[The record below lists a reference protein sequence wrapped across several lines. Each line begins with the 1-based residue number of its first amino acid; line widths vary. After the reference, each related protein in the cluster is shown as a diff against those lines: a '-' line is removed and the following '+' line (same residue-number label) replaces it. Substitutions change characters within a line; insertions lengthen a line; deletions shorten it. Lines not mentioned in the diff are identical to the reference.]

1 MNIYARYFDNET
13 VVHSIDELFSFLA
26 SLQDIN
32 IDDRLIEEITAYI
45 NSDIPYPKRQKVR
58 PNIYFIL
65 IKTTAN
71 SLEEFKANKKNANS
85 SFQEGNYN
93 ASISRPKDSR
103 TAQFEE
109 ERIGW
114 YLGRINFKR
123 VILIPGTQKFQ
134 YRDTTFAAYVRAV
147 SAKDCYDRIIEHLRN
162 RQDVDDRS
170 QFPSHRGANFTYEF
184 VGDNVP
190 VRQEQSN

>member
-1 MNIYARYFDNET
+1 MNIYARYFDNEI
-13 VVHSIDELFSFLA
+13 VVHSLDELFCFLA

-32 IDDRLIEEITAYI
+32 VDDRLIEEITTYI
-45 NSDIPYPKRQKVR
+45 NSDISYPKRQKVR
-58 PNIYFIL
+58 PHIYFIL

-71 SLEEFKANKKNANS
+71 SLEEFKANNKNANS
-85 SFQEGNYN
+85 SQGNN
-93 ASISRPKDSR
+93 SAPISRPKDNR
-103 TAQFEE
+103 AAQFEE

-134 YRDTTFAAYVRAV
+134 YRDTTFAAYVHAV
-147 SAKDCYDRIIEHLRN
+147 SAKDCYDRMIDHLKN

-170 QFPSHRGANFTYEF
+170 QFPSHRGANYTYEF
-184 VGDNVP
+184 VGDYVP

>member
-13 VVHSIDELFSFLA
+13 VVHSLDELFSFLA

-32 IDDRLIEEITAYI
+32 VDDRLIEEITAYI
-45 NSDIPYPKRQKVR
+45 NSDISYPKRQKVR

>member
-13 VVHSIDELFSFLA
+13 IVHSLDELFSFLA

-32 IDDRLIEEITAYI
+32 VDDRLIEEITAYI

-71 SLEEFKANKKNANS
+71 SLEEFKANNKNANS
-85 SFQEGNYN
+85 PQGNYS
-93 ASISRPKDSR
+93 APISRPKDSR
-103 TAQFEE
+103 NAQFEE

-134 YRDTTFAAYVRAV
+134 YRDTICAAYVRAV

>member
-13 VVHSIDELFSFLA
+13 VVHSLDELFSFLA

-32 IDDRLIEEITAYI
+32 VDDRLIEEITAYI
-45 NSDIPYPKRQKVR
+45 NSDISYPKRQKVR

-71 SLEEFKANKKNANS
+71 SLEEFKANKKNTNS

>member
-13 VVHSIDELFSFLA
+13 VVHSLDELFSFLA

-32 IDDRLIEEITAYI
+32 VDDRLIEEITAYI
-45 NSDIPYPKRQKVR
+45 NSDISYPKRQKVR

-170 QFPSHRGANFTYEF
+170 QFHSHRGANFTYEF

-190 VRQEQSN
+190 VRHEQSN

>member
-1 MNIYARYFDNET
+1 MNIYARYFDNEI
-13 VVHSIDELFSFLA
+13 VVHSLDELFCFLA

-32 IDDRLIEEITAYI
+32 VDDRLIEEITAYI
-45 NSDIPYPKRQKVR
+45 NSDISYPKRQKVR

-103 TAQFEE
+103 NAQFEE

-147 SAKDCYDRIIEHLRN
+147 SAKDCYDRMIEHLRN
-162 RQDVDDRS
+162 RQDVDNRS

>member
-1 MNIYARYFDNET
+1 MNIYARYFDNEI
-13 VVHSIDELFSFLA
+13 VVHSLDELFCFLA

-32 IDDRLIEEITAYI
+32 VDDRLIEEITAYI
-45 NSDIPYPKRQKVR
+45 NSDISYPKRQKVR
-58 PNIYFIL
+58 PHIYFIL

-71 SLEEFKANKKNANS
+71 NLEEFKANNKNANS
-85 SFQEGNYN
+85 SQGNN
-93 ASISRPKDSR
+93 SAPISRPKDNR
-103 TAQFEE
+103 AAQFEE

-134 YRDTTFAAYVRAV
+134 YRDTTFAAYVHAV
-147 SAKDCYDRIIEHLRN
+147 SAKDCYNRMIDHLKN

-170 QFPSHRGANFTYEF
+170 QFPSHRGANYTYEF
-184 VGDNVP
+184 VGDYVP

>member
-32 IDDRLIEEITAYI
+32 IDDRLIEEITTYI

-71 SLEEFKANKKNANS
+71 SLEEFKANNKHANS
-85 SFQEGNYN
+85 PQGNYS
-93 ASISRPKDSR
+93 APISRPKDSR
-103 TAQFEE
+103 NAQFEE

-134 YRDTTFAAYVRAV
+134 YRDTLFAAYVRAV

>member
-1 MNIYARYFDNET
+1 MNIYARYFDNEI
-13 VVHSIDELFSFLA
+13 VVHSLDELFSFLA

-32 IDDRLIEEITAYI
+32 VDDRLIEDITAYI
-45 NSDIPYPKRQKVR
+45 NSEIPYPTRQKVR

-71 SLEEFKANKKNANS
+71 SLEEFKANNKNANS
-85 SFQEGNYN
+85 PQGNYS
-93 ASISRPKDSR
+93 APISRPKDSR
-103 TAQFEE
+103 NAQFEE

-134 YRDTTFAAYVRAV
+134 YRDTLFAAYVRAV

-162 RQDVDDRS
+162 RQDVDNRS

>member
-1 MNIYARYFDNET
+1 MNIYARYFYNEI
-13 VVHSIDELFSFLA
+13 VVHNLDELFCFLA

-32 IDDRLIEEITAYI
+32 VDHRLIEVITAYI
-45 NSDIPYPKRQKVR
+45 NSDIPYPRRQKVR
-58 PNIYFIL
+58 PNLYFIL

-71 SLEEFKANKKNANS
+71 SLEEFKANNKNANS
-85 SFQEGNYN
+85 PLQQGNYN
-93 ASISRPKDSR
+93 APISRPKDSR
-103 TAQFEE
+103 NAQFEE

-123 VILIPGTQKFQ
+123 VVLVPGTQKFQ
-134 YRDTTFAAYVRAV
+134 YRDTAFAAYVHAV
-147 SAKDCYDRIIEHLRN
+147 SAKDCYDRIIEHLKN